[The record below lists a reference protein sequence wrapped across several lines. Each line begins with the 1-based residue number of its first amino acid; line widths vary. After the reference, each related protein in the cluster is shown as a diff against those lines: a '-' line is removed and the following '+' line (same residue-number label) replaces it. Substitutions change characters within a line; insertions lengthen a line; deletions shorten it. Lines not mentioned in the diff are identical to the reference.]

1 MSDNLWRKVKRLIM
15 INILIKIGIILK
27 AHGKESNSSCLLK
40 TVAFSVPTLLSF
52 DNKSLWHCQKQPP
65 RGVLSKK
72 CSKNMQQIYWR
83 TPMPKRTLDSYLSYC
98 FIVWA
103 QNLILHKK
111 LLELLIF
118 NQGIPIPVTYLS
130 KAPSQNFK
138 IKFA

>member
-1 MSDNLWRKVKRLIM
+1 MKKSKKAYHDKYFDKNWNNIKSTWKGIKFLMS
-15 INILIKIGIILK
+15 
-27 AHGKESNSSCLLK
+27 LK

-98 FIVWA
+98 SIVWA